1 MSDQPIK
8 PSTTTVDP
16 AIEHVF
22 IAWDDALGAKD
33 LDAAM
38 ALYHPD
44 ATLESPLVCHLL
56 GVEEGVVRGRD
67 ALRSFVAKVFEHQPV
82 ERRRFRTGFLTDGQH
97 LTWEY
102 PRQSPDGEQMDIVE
116 VMEISDGLIAHHRV
130 YWGWKGVGM
139 LQRDEHGR

>member
-1 MSDQPIK
+1 
-8 PSTTTVDP
+8 
-16 AIEHVF
+16 
-22 IAWDDALGAKD
+22 
-33 LDAAM
+33 M

-67 ALRSFVAKVFEHQPV
+67 ALRSFVAKVFEHQPA